1 MQMQQGM
8 AMMMQMQQMM
18 QMMGG
23 GGKKSAVDGSLDEYM
38 KDQSQMSQMSN
49 MMAQGMMD
57 PNMMMAQMDPSM
69 MMASQGPTIE
79 QQIMEA
85 KPMLKNMDTTTKK
98 FIDTHCHIDVL
109 FKKEQYDGDW
119 ETYVQNV
126 AIEFPD
132 SYDGCI
138 TSFCDPKL
146 FSRKFAFKAL
156 ESDKVWACFG
166 CHPHHATFY
175 NAEIEAQ
182 LEQFVKLEKVVA
194 WGAIGLD
201 YSDKYGKTDH
211 DLQQAVFKRQ
221 CELAVQYEKPIVLQ
235 CRQAEADLFRI
246 LKEVVPKEHKIHRHC
261 LNDKIE
267 TVQEM
272 LEYYPNMYVGFTNVI
287 TNFNAKDA
295 RDAAQKCPIE
305 RMLIETDAPHFVP
318 RTLRSDTFGGTT
330 PVSMSHPGMALCV
343 AHVVAQMQ
351 MKPIDEVI
359 EVTRENAR
367 KVYGV

>member
-1 MQMQQGM
+1 MDGW
-8 AMMMQMQQMM
+8 
-18 QMMGG
+18 
-23 GGKKSAVDGSLDEYM
+23 KSA
-38 KDQSQMSQMSN
+38 K
-49 MMAQGMMD
+49 
-57 PNMMMAQMDPSM
+57 
-69 MMASQGPTIE
+69 
-79 QQIMEA
+79 
-85 KPMLKNMDTTTKK
+85 
-98 FIDTHCHIDVL
+98 IDVL